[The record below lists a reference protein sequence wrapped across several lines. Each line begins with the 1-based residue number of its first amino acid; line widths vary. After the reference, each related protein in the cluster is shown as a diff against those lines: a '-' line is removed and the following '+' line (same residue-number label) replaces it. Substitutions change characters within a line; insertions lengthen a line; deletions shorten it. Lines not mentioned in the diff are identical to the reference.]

1 MYTISG
7 IVSLVPFESSQNA
20 TMNICIFYI
29 HNYNH
34 YYDDQITN
42 GPLLMKTTKKGIFS
56 FAFVAEIIHLK
67 IRSSTSFTNYS
78 PWIRTNNPFSRTPL
92 RAPNPISEIYT
103 VWKKFNSLNTQPS
116 LYKRRFLFFER
127 APSPSPALGVPGG
140 MLIGPYENKFFSS
153 NLHALFLCI
162 QSIQPFV

>member
-1 MYTISG
+1 VYTISG

-42 GPLLMKTTKKGIFS
+42 GPLLMKTTKKRIFS
-56 FAFVAEIIHLK
+56 FALVAESIHLK
-67 IRSSTSFTNYS
+67 IRSSTSSTNYS

-103 VWKKFNSLNTQPS
+103 V
-116 LYKRRFLFFER
+116 
-127 APSPSPALGVPGG
+127 
-140 MLIGPYENKFFSS
+140 
-153 NLHALFLCI
+153 
-162 QSIQPFV
+162 

>member
-1 MYTISG
+1 MSG

-42 GPLLMKTTKKGIFS
+42 GPLLMKTIFS
-56 FAFVAEIIHLK
+56 FAFVAESIHLK
-67 IRSSTSFTNYS
+67 IRRSTSSTNYS

-92 RAPNPISEIYT
+92 RAPNPISEIFF
-103 VWKKFNSLNTQPS
+103 VWKKLNSLNTQPS
-116 LYKRRFLFFER
+116 LLKGRFFFFER
-127 APSPSPALGVPGG
+127 APSPSPSLGVPGG
-140 MLIGPYENKFFSS
+140 ILIGPYENKFFIS
-153 NLHALFLCI
+153 NLHAHFLCI